1 MNVLS
6 KVPMTALVIMVYD
19 RHLPNGMSNIYYLPI
34 L

>member
-19 RHLPNGMSNIYYLPI
+19 RHPPNGMFNIY
-34 L
+34 

>member
-19 RHLPNGMSNIYYLPI
+19 RHLPNGMFNIY
-34 L
+34 